1 MACVP
6 ELYDHAAIKA
16 YITLPSLPFDLIA
29 VLCNI
34 IIERHVSILYH
45 PLLTMRLYTQET
57 ELALIHIPLELY
69 SNFLQPILQ
78 LLLPSTLLDQKAPN
92 GERPSQ
98 PSSSGHSALPEL
110 PFVNISLTPIEASI
124 ACSRHLANELFSPIQ
139 VALPAT
145 AQSQITITPDD
156 YVVMQVDGEGLD
168 AGQRVLELTS
178 PLALAGI
185 SIFFITTYFSDYI
198 LVPVRARQ
206 QVISALEARGFAFEE
221 NTSSYTTASTTAH
234 THRNAS
240 SASSFD
246 LSSISVPSAPGTPL
260 PTTVSEL
267 QSRTFALLKRR
278 HVEPHVDDAIK
289 LVSCAGRKSASGSQ
303 ATNAAMNDRLHL
315 GLVRALISQPK
326 FLSLTLT
333 DTEPP
338 SLLLERRLLP
348 LFSTATS
355 SSSRTTTS
363 SDESILLG
371 SKSETLIPIILDL
384 RDLPLESTGIVCGVA
399 ARLVGGTKMGLL
411 DAVEMSY
418 LSTARAGTVMVA
430 EGELDRALG
439 ALSGWDDEQKEN

>member
-1 MACVP
+1 
-6 ELYDHAAIKA
+6 
-16 YITLPSLPFDLIA
+16 
-29 VLCNI
+29 
-34 IIERHVSILYH
+34 
-45 PLLTMRLYTQET
+45 MRLYTQET

-78 LLLPSTLLDQKAPN
+78 LLLSSTLPDQKETN
-92 GERPSQ
+92 GEGPSR
-98 PSSSGHSALPEL
+98 PSSSGNPALPEL
-110 PFVNISLTPIEASI
+110 PFVNISVTPVEASI
-124 ACSRHLANELFSPIQ
+124 ACPRHLANQLFSPIQ
-139 VALPAT
+139 AALPPT
-145 AQSQITITPDD
+145 AQSQISITADD

-198 LVPVRARQ
+198 LVPVRARH

-221 NTSSYTTASTTAH
+221 NTSSYTTASKTTYG
-234 THRNAS
+234 HRNTS

-246 LSSISVPSAPGTPL
+246 LSSTSVPSAPRTPP

-267 QSRTFALLKRR
+267 QTRTFALLKRR
-278 HVEPHVDDAIK
+278 NVEPRVDEAIK

-315 GLVRALISQPK
+315 GLVRSLISQPN

-338 SLLLERRLLP
+338 SLLLEQRLLP
-348 LFSTATS
+348 LFSTATAS
-355 SSSRTTTS
+355 GRTNTS
-363 SDESILLG
+363 DDTILLG
-371 SKSETLIPIILDL
+371 SKSETLVPIILDL

-399 ARLVGGTKMGLL
+399 ARLVGGTQMGLL
-411 DAVEMSY
+411 NAVEMSY
-418 LSTARAGTVMVA
+418 LSTARAGAVMVA
-430 EGELDRALG
+430 QEELDRALG
-439 ALSGWDDEQKEN
+439 ALSGWNDEQREN